1 MAIGQRIRFFR
12 MKCGMSMKYLGVKAG
27 FSEATADSRIAQY
40 ETGMRVPKEE
50 LTEKLAGCLGVSPNA
65 LTVPDIDSLIGL
77 MHTLFALEDESG
89 LTIELNGG
97 EPQLRF
103 TGEGMGAELIPLLRE
118 WADRKQ
124 KLDEGAMSRDEY
136 DDWRYRYPL
145 HGKHF
150 HRISPALDVDLPT
163 D

>member
-12 MKCGMSMKYLGVKAG
+12 MKNGMSMKYLGVKAG
-27 FSEATADSRIAQY
+27 FGEATADSRIAQY
-40 ETGMRVPKEE
+40 ETGLRVPKDE

-77 MHTLFALEDESG
+77 MHTLFALEDGCG
-89 LTIELNGG
+89 LTVELNGG

-103 TGEGMGAELIPLLRE
+103 QSEGMGAELVPLLRE
-118 WADRKQ
+118 WAEQKQ
-124 KLDEGAMSRDEY
+124 KLDSGAMSRDEY
-136 DDWRYRYPL
+136 DEWRYRYPL

-150 HRISPALDVDLPT
+150 HRMSPAIDIDLPV